1 MSKDYKKV
9 LKYLKDNIGNYSETE
24 INYIFKNYDYL
35 EDNKFVPDILRQ
47 IYDELGLLDDKD
59 NLYLGFIDIIK
70 EIFNIDSNIVEVGGG
85 VIPSLGKN
93 ITLNQKN
100 GTVTVYDPRLINNV
114 DNDKL
119 ILKREYFND
128 KTDISKCDLV
138 IGLMP
143 CQATE
148 VLIRQAGKYNKDFLI
163 GLCEGGHNAFDD
175 YFDDDIWKENIMYLA
190 RRTIEEND
198 MGVLME
204 TDLLDY
210 NDPYPVIYNKRK

>member
-70 EIFNIDSNIVEVGGG
+70 DIFNIDSNIVEVGGG

-93 ITLNQKN
+93 ITLNQKS

-190 RRTIEEND
+190 RRTIEEKQQR
-198 MGVLME
+198 
-204 TDLLDY
+204 TLLH
-210 NDPYPVIYNKRK
+210 

>member
-9 LKYLKDNIGNYSETE
+9 LKYLRDNISNYSESE
-24 INYIFKNYDYL
+24 INYICKNYDYL
-35 EDNKFVPDILRQ
+35 EHNKFVPDILRQ

-70 EIFNIDSNIVEVGGG
+70 DKFNIDSNIVEVGGG

-93 ITLNQKN
+93 ITLNQKS
-100 GTVTVYDPRLINNV
+100 GTVTVYDPRLIV
-114 DNDKL
+114 K
-119 ILKREYFND
+119 KEYFND
-128 KTDISKCDLV
+128 NTDISKCDLV

-175 YFDDDIWKENIMYLA
+175 YFDDDIWKENIFYLA
-190 RRTIEEND
+190 RKAIEEND